1 MPLHAGDTAPFPC
14 EPRTLA
20 PFPGPSLP
28 ARLRVRA
35 RSQARSV
42 LGSLSSGCL
51 ALSIPFAPFFRHHR
65 RHADIFNLAAA
76 VIRPR
81 AAYAR
86 RAARSSTKVIVSNLT
101 RAAARAPLFLYTTT
115 SFVHEASSFSFVP
128 RGYITLFTLSF

>member
-42 LGSLSSGCL
+42 LGPLSSGCL
-51 ALSIPFAPFFRHHR
+51 ALSIPFTPFFRHHR
-65 RHADIFNLAAA
+65 RHADIFNLAA